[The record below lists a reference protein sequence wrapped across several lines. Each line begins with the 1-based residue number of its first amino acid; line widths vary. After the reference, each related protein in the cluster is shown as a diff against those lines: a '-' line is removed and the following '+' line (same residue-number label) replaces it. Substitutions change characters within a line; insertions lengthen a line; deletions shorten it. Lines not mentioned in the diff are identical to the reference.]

1 MFSVLFAFVLG
12 TAQAQEASQCSIAP
26 GPVVASMTTVS
37 IGSQTFSVQGG
48 AARAMFENNLR
59 SCGMTLAAQDFRHW
73 RAARRGVNISA
84 IVGATVFWPVL
95 IATPIDA
102 ALAGSDKSKMVA
114 HITARQ

>member
-12 TAQAQEASQCSIAP
+12 TAQAQESSCSIEP
-26 GPVVASMTTVS
+26 GSVVASMTTVS

-59 SCGMTLAAQDFRHW
+59 ACGMTLAAQDFRHW
-73 RAARRGVNISA
+73 RTARRGVNISA
-84 IVGATVFWPVL
+84 AIGATLFWPLL

-102 ALAGSDKSKMVA
+102 ALAGSSKSKMVA
-114 HITARQ
+114 HIAARQ